1 MQFSTL
7 IRVAVFAVLAI
18 ATLADYDDNSVGTI
32 PVAVDLD
39 YFSNYVKKGGPQGP
53 LRFGK
58 RRGPSGPLRF
68 GKRSSFHVAPA
79 AEDVASWYQ

>member
-7 IRVAVFAVLAI
+7 FRFAFLAVLAVS
-18 ATLADYDDNSVGTI
+18 AFADYDDSIGTI

-68 GKRSSFHVAPA
+68 GKRSFHAAPA
-79 AEDVASWYQ
+79 PEDVVSFYQ

>member
-7 IRVAVFAVLAI
+7 FRVVFLAVLAI
-18 ATLADYDDNSVGTI
+18 VALADYDDNSVGTI
-32 PVAVDLD
+32 PIAVDLD

-68 GKRSSFHVAPA
+68 GKRSSFHAAPA
-79 AEDVASWYQ
+79 PEDVVSWYQ

>member
-7 IRVAVFAVLAI
+7 FRFAFLAVLAVS
-18 ATLADYDDNSVGTI
+18 AFADYDDSIGTI

-68 GKRSSFHVAPA
+68 GKRSFHTALAP
-79 AEDVASWYQ
+79 EDVVSFYQ

>member
-1 MQFSTL
+1 MHSATL
-7 IRVAVFAVLAI
+7 VRFALLAVLAVAVI
-18 ATLADYDDNSVGTI
+18 ADYDDPAYAGVV
-32 PVAVDLD
+32 PVAVDVD

-68 GKRSSFHVAPA
+68 GKRSFHAAPA
-79 AEDVASWYQ
+79 PEDVVSWYQ